1 MILLRIVKLNEDKW
15 LIGKA
20 RLKQIVMRMFWDFN
34 FLLQEYFLSLIAKA
48 PIYLLVYVELF
59 FRHWQI
65 C

>member
-34 FLLQEYFLSLIAKA
+34 FLLQEYFLPLIAKA
-48 PIYLLVYVELF
+48 PIYLLVYVEHF